1 MIRRFALGC
10 LALLPSMAAADT
22 LKVTVPNKGTWNMVE
37 FAVQQGFFKKSGL
50 DVELAYTAGG
60 SQTMQALISGSVDV
74 ATNTGILAIVGAFSK
89 GAPLRVIAAG
99 LTGTTY
105 TFWFAK
111 ADSPIRG
118 VKDMAG
124 KVVGFSEAG
133 STSDLILR
141 EMLRNAG
148 LSGQVKLVAVGAAP
162 AGLTQVMSGQVDAS
176 WSVVPFGLQQ
186 VKDGAIRIV
195 ARSGDVSTLQQ
206 QAINVTVTTASVVA
220 AKHAALGIFNKVIAQ
235 TIDWAYTDPKA
246 MELLAEGSH
255 VSLDIARESVEQF
268 IPKPVMQPFEIR
280 GVPQILQ
287 QAADFKFTNKLLT
300 EPEVAPL
307 FSAMNI
313 QE

>member
-1 MIRRFALGC
+1 MIGRFVLGC
-10 LALLPSMAAADT
+10 LALLPFATAADT

-37 FAVQQGFFKKSGL
+37 FAVQEGFFRKAGL

-74 ATNTGILAIVGAFSK
+74 ATNTGILAIVGAFAK
-89 GAPLRVIAAG
+89 GAPLRVIGAG

-111 ADSPIRG
+111 ADSPIHG

-148 LSGQVKLVAVGAAP
+148 LTGQVTLVSVGPAP
-162 AGLTQVMSGQVDAS
+162 SGLTQVMSGQIDAS

-186 VKDGAIRIV
+186 VKEGAIRIV
-195 ARSGDVSTLQQ
+195 ARSSDVTSLQQ

-220 AKHAALGIFNKVIAQ
+220 SKPAALAIFNKVIAQ
-235 TIDWAYTDPKA
+235 TIDWAYSDPKA
-246 MELLAEGSH
+246 LELLAAGSH
-255 VSLDIARESVEQF
+255 VPLDIARESVEQF
-268 IPKPVMQPFEIR
+268 IPKSVMQPDEIR
-280 GVPQILQ
+280 GLPQILQ
-287 QAADFKFTNKLLT
+287 QAADFRFTSRVLT
-300 EPEVAPL
+300 PAEVAPL

-313 QE
+313 KQ